1 MDLKAKIKF
10 EKLMKQIMKMKICR
24 LIYLKN
30 VGSCFWK
37 YLCANFFFFFSK
49 RRKNKKIKKEEK
61 KDVSDWVLSSARKI
75 VSQKGGMKECW
86 KRRKGLKFFLTD
98 PTKEK
103 DHYPTY
109 PSDVKTQMI

>member
-1 MDLKAKIKF
+1 MWVLVF
-10 EKLMKQIMKMKICR
+10 ESICV
-24 LIYLKN
+24 LT
-30 VGSCFWK
+30 
-37 YLCANFFFFFSK
+37 FFFFFFFPK
-49 RRKNKKIKKEEK
+49 EEKKWKNEK